1 MESSILIMMSG
12 SHREL
17 ASELVL
23 GQPHN
28 ASVSAISSTATG
40 GFVAGTKYHVYEM
53 QIMKLI
59 HNGLL
64 YNLDILINAC
74 FSV

>member
-40 GFVAGTKYHVYEM
+40 GFVAGTKYVYEM
-53 QIMKLI
+53 QIMKYI

>member
-12 SHREL
+12 SPREL
-17 ASELVL
+17 ASELVVL
-23 GQPHN
+23 GQPHS

-53 QIMKLI
+53 QIMQ
-59 HNGLL
+59 
-64 YNLDILINAC
+64 
-74 FSV
+74 